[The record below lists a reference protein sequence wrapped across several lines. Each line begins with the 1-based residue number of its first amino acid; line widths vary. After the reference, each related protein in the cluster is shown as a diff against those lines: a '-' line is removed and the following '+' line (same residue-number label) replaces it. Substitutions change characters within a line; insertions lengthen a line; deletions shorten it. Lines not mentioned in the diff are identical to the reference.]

1 MITKKPLIPQLNNP
15 TSDKDGC
22 EDCPS
27 LEAIKALFVVLNYVM
42 VTDVMSTRSTEI
54 ACQTVWRPKLASFA
68 PLDNPIVTC
77 YACDVN
83 VMKIQRLLDDDV
95 FWLVVI

>member
-1 MITKKPLIPQLNNP
+1 
-15 TSDKDGC
+15 
-22 EDCPS
+22 
-27 LEAIKALFVVLNYVM
+27 
-42 VTDVMSTRSTEI
+42 MSTRSTEI